1 LNTYLRLAGRLPIK
15 RKINNLFTM
24 SLPQVTTWK
33 WLRCGDEAFPAML
46 AAIDGASR
54 LISLEVYI
62 FSDDELGRRFRDA
75 LLLASQRGVT
85 VRVLVDGVGSN
96 NLPDD
101 FWLSLK
107 TAGGEARV
115 FNPITLKRFGIRNH
129 RKLLVCDERVAFI
142 GGFNISQ
149 EYKGD
154 GVTRGWCDLGLQ
166 LEGGLIGELSSS
178 FDEMFA
184 LADFRHKRFVRLWRA
199 KHKKIVVAANEHLL
213 LGGPGR
219 GWNPIRRAL
228 HKDMAHA
235 RRMQIIQAYFLPTW
249 RIRRA
254 LSRAARRGGKV
265 QLLLAGKSDV
275 MLSQLAGRS
284 LYRRLLKSGAQVS
297 EYQPQ
302 ILHAKLVVIDDAVY
316 VGSANLDPRSL
327 SINYELVIRFQ
338 NPQMAAEAREIFSG
352 ALQQSQQID
361 FATWKRSRTFWMK
374 IKERFAHFVLAR
386 IDPHVARLQWKWLP
400 E

>member
-1 LNTYLRLAGRLPIK
+1 
-15 RKINNLFTM
+15 M
-24 SLPQVTTWK
+24 SSPQVTTWK

-46 AAIDGASR
+46 AAIDAATLSVC
-54 LISLEVYI
+54 LEIYI

-75 LLLASQRGVT
+75 LIAAARRGAK

-96 NLPDD
+96 ELPDD
-101 FWLSLK
+101 FWSSLK
-107 TAGGEARV
+107 AAGGESRV

-129 RKLLVCDERVAFI
+129 RKLLVCDSLVAFI
-142 GGFNISQ
+142 GGFNISH
-149 EYKGD
+149 EYEGD
-154 GVTRGWCDLGLQ
+154 GVKRGWRDVGVR
-166 LEGGLIGELSSS
+166 LEGGLIAELASS

-184 LADFRHKRFVRLWRA
+184 LADFRHKRLVRLWQA
-199 KHKKIVVAANEHLL
+199 KLKKTVVAANEHLL

-219 GWNPIRRAL
+219 GWNPIRLAL
-228 HKDMAHA
+228 NKDLAHA
-235 RRMQIIQAYFLPTW
+235 RRIQIVQAYFLPTW

-254 LSRAARRGGKV
+254 LSRAARRGGDV

-275 MLSQLAGRS
+275 ALSQLAGRS
-284 LYRRLLKSGAQVS
+284 LYQRLLKSGAQVF

-302 ILHAKLVVIDDAVY
+302 ILHAKLLVIDDAVY

-327 SINYELVIRFQ
+327 SINYELMIRFQ
-338 NPQMAAEAREIFSG
+338 NPQMAAEAREIFSEVL
-352 ALQQSQQID
+352 AQSVQID
-361 FATWKRSRTFWMK
+361 GATWKKSRSFWTRL
-374 IKERFAHFVLAR
+374 KERLAYFVLAR

>member
-1 LNTYLRLAGRLPIK
+1 
-15 RKINNLFTM
+15 M
-24 SLPQVTTWK
+24 SSPQTTTWK

-46 AAIDGASR
+46 AAIDAAR
-54 LISLEVYI
+54 EAIRLEVYI

-75 LLLASQRGVT
+75 LLRARQRGVT
-85 VRVLVDGVGSN
+85 VRVLVDGVGSHG
-96 NLPDD
+96 LPED
-101 FWLSLK
+101 FWSSLK
-107 TAGGEARV
+107 ADGGEVRV
-115 FNPITLKRFGIRNH
+115 FNPIALKRFGIRNH
-129 RKLLVCDERVAFI
+129 RKLLVCDARVAFV
-142 GGFNISQ
+142 GGFNISR
-149 EYKGD
+149 EYEGD

-178 FDEMFA
+178 FDAMFA
-184 LADFRHKRFVRLWRA
+184 LADFRHKRLVRLWRA

-228 HKDMAHA
+228 NKDMAHA
-235 RRMQIIQAYFLPTW
+235 SRMQIIQAYFLPTW

-254 LSRAARRGGKV
+254 LSRAARRGGEV

-275 MLSQLAGRS
+275 ALSQLAGRS
-284 LYRRLLKSGAQVS
+284 LYQRLLKSGAQVS

-302 ILHAKLVVIDDAVY
+302 ILHAKLLVIDDAVY

-327 SINYELVIRFQ
+327 SINYELMIRFQ
-338 NPQMAAEAREIFSG
+338 NPQMAAEARGIFSD
-352 ALQQSQQID
+352 ALGHSQQID
-361 FATWKRSRTFWMK
+361 IVAWKRSRTFWMK
-374 IKERFAHFVLAR
+374 LKERFAHFVLAR

>member
-1 LNTYLRLAGRLPIK
+1 
-15 RKINNLFTM
+15 M

-46 AAIDGASR
+46 AAIDAAKQTVC
-54 LISLEVYI
+54 LEIYI
-62 FSDDELGRRFRDA
+62 YSDDELGQRFRAA
-75 LLLASQRGVT
+75 LLAASRRGVK

-96 NLPDD
+96 DLPDD
-101 FWLSLK
+101 FWSPLK
-107 TAGGEARV
+107 LAGGEARV
-115 FNPITLKRFGIRNH
+115 FNPIALKRFGIRNH
-129 RKLLVCDERVAFI
+129 RKLLVCDARVAFI
-142 GGFNISQ
+142 GGFNISH
-149 EYKGD
+149 EYEGD
-154 GVTRGWCDLGLQ
+154 GVNRGWRDLGLQ
-166 LEGGLIGELSSS
+166 LEGGVIGDLSAS

-184 LADFRHKRFVRLWRA
+184 LADFRHKRLVRLWRA
-199 KHKKIVVAANEHLL
+199 KHKKIVIAANEHLL

-228 HKDMAHA
+228 NKDLAQA
-235 RRMQIIQAYFLPTW
+235 RRVQMIQAYFLPTW

-254 LSRAARRGGKV
+254 LSRTARKGGEV
-265 QLLLAGKSDV
+265 QLVLAGKSDV
-275 MLSQLAGRS
+275 ALSQLAGRS
-284 LYRRLLKSGAQVS
+284 LYRRLLKAGAQVS

-302 ILHAKLVVIDDAVY
+302 ILHAKLLVIDNAVY

-327 SINYELVIRFQ
+327 SINYELMIRFQ
-338 NPQMAAEAREIFSG
+338 NPQMAAEAREIFSS
-352 ALQQSQQID
+352 ALRQSQQID
-361 FATWKRSRTFWMK
+361 IATWKRSRTFWMK